1 MASIIEF
8 ETSRL
13 RMRQWRESDRAPFAA
28 MNADPAVMEF
38 FASPPSPA
46 AGDASI
52 DAWQAQFAAQG
63 WSNSRRAS
71 RWVGAWPASS
81 GAEASP
87 PRPHALRYASPSN
100 GCRFRRS
107 YPSRRLEI

>member
-13 RMRQWRESDRAPFAA
+13 RMRRWRESDRARFAA
-28 MNADPAVMEF
+28 MNADPAVKEF

-52 DAWQAQFAAQG
+52 DAWQAQFACI
-63 WSNSRRAS
+63 
-71 RWVGAWPASS
+71 
-81 GAEASP
+81 ASP
-87 PRPHALRYASPSN
+87 GRNGASMTPETIHRP
-100 GCRFRRS
+100 
-107 YPSRRLEI
+107 